1 MVYPT
6 TRLSIY
12 KRKGVADMA
21 MAWLWTGMVALAL
34 LFGLING
41 TVTEVANAAM
51 EGAGAAVTLS
61 ITLAGVI
68 CLWSGVMEVIR
79 RGGLAAGLA
88 RLLRPVLARL
98 FPESRENADAMEAL
112 SANVSANL
120 LGLGNAATPLG
131 IRAVQAMK
139 RGRTATDDQCM
150 LVVLNTASIQLI
162 PATVAGVRSAAG
174 SLAPFDILPAVWL
187 TSACSVAAGIAV
199 AKLLA
204 RRQSL

>member
-1 MVYPT
+1 
-6 TRLSIY
+6 
-12 KRKGVADMA
+12 MA
-21 MAWLWTGMVALAL
+21 MARIWTGMVALAL
-34 LFGLING
+34 LFGLLNG
-41 TVTEVANAAM
+41 RVSQVATAAM

-68 CLWSGVMEVIR
+68 CLWSGIMEVIR

-98 FPESRENADAMEAL
+98 FPDNRENPEAMEAL

-139 RGRTATDDQCM
+139 RGGIATDDQCM
-150 LVVLNTASIQLI
+150 LVVLNTASIQII
-162 PATVAGVRSAAG
+162 PATVAGVRAAAG
-174 SLAPFDILPAVWL
+174 AGSPFDILPAVWV
-187 TSACSVAAGIAV
+187 TSLAAVVVGIGMAR
-199 AKLLA
+199 LLA
-204 RRQSL
+204 RRKPL

>member
-1 MVYPT
+1 
-6 TRLSIY
+6 
-12 KRKGVADMA
+12 MA
-21 MAWLWTGMVALAL
+21 MAWIWTGMVALAL

-68 CLWSGVMEVIR
+68 CLWSGIMEVIR

-98 FPESRENADAMEAL
+98 FPDSRGNPDAMEAL

-150 LVVLNTASIQLI
+150 LVVLNTASIQII
-162 PATVAGVRSAAG
+162 PATVAGVRAAAG
-174 SLAPFDILPAVWL
+174 AFSPFDILPAVWI
-187 TSACSVAAGIAV
+187 TSICSVAVGIGTARFL
-199 AKLLA
+199 AKRSAKRDA
-204 RRQSL
+204 R